1 MEDDFKDD
9 FNSLGEIDYSTMPK
23 QSPQVVN
30 FPHTI
35 ALKDSTK
42 ILVTQENLQA
52 LMNHENV
59 EISYDVLKK
68 RPIVNGVRS
77 LRGEEENTI
86 IASLKSS
93 CGLHGLNKS
102 VVDDQLNAIMYA
114 NAKNPVTCW
123 LMNIERT
130 GTGNPVNTLI
140 DSLQIASKEWAK
152 IAFYRWLIQ
161 CAAAADAAEN
171 SGNKHALPKFES
183 VLTFYGGQGL
193 FKTAFMRSLL
203 PRQLKSY
210 MKDGVLLDLSKADS
224 KTEALASWITELGEL
239 DSTFK
244 KSDISALKAF
254 LSRQEDEIRKPY
266 ARAASIMPRQTSFIG
281 SVNEEKFLRDETGNR
296 RYLPLTVM
304 GELVIPDDFCIIDL
318 WAYIWQEYKSGA
330 QWWLTKDEEQLQ
342 KSALM
347 IHEDN
352 SFEEMLRDE
361 FLFEEEPSYN
371 PQALAGYD
379 ILDLIKVGRSRSN
392 STSLGK
398 ALKKMGIEKV
408 GRLYSMPRI
417 RKLVIQPDR

>member
-9 FNSLGEIDYSTMPK
+9 FNSLGEIDYSTMPE

-183 VLTFYGGQGL
+183 VLTFYGGQG
-193 FKTAFMRSLL
+193 
-203 PRQLKSY
+203 
-210 MKDGVLLDLSKADS
+210 
-224 KTEALASWITELGEL
+224 
-239 DSTFK
+239 
-244 KSDISALKAF
+244 
-254 LSRQEDEIRKPY
+254 
-266 ARAASIMPRQTSFIG
+266 
-281 SVNEEKFLRDETGNR
+281 
-296 RYLPLTVM
+296 
-304 GELVIPDDFCIIDL
+304 
-318 WAYIWQEYKSGA
+318 
-330 QWWLTKDEEQLQ
+330 
-342 KSALM
+342 
-347 IHEDN
+347 
-352 SFEEMLRDE
+352 
-361 FLFEEEPSYN
+361 
-371 PQALAGYD
+371 
-379 ILDLIKVGRSRSN
+379 
-392 STSLGK
+392 
-398 ALKKMGIEKV
+398 
-408 GRLYSMPRI
+408 
-417 RKLVIQPDR
+417 